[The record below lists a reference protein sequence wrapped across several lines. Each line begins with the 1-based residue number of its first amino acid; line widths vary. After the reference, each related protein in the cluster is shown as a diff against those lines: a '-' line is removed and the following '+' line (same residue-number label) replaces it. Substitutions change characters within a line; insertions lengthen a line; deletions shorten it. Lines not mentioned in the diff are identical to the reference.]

1 MVNIDGGNNLF
12 GDVSYPIFVN
22 NSIISGYS
30 IYLDDLMVHQILDP
44 KGNIV
49 ELNLNELFP
58 NEVAVFFKQE
68 PSGGG
73 VYFLE
78 ILIDNKIIH
87 KKIIFNK

>member
-1 MVNIDGGNNLF
+1 M
-12 GDVSYPIFVN
+12 
-22 NSIISGYS
+22 
-30 IYLDDLMVHQILDP
+30 LDP